1 MAEARP
7 LKLRFQAKVL
17 IPVAF
22 VVGLFLVGDLWLV
35 STLIQRQL
43 RVQNKQSLL
52 GMETL
57 VTNAFERHADALL
70 EQLSPRAEESSFYL
84 IAQSL
89 DRDPTNATGR
99 DTMIGRFADILN
111 STHAEGISVIL
122 FTDPAG
128 QLLARTN
135 LSSRLDARQFYS
147 ACEPLVAETLA
158 AGKAAVRIIQ
168 LGDSLLD
175 VVVVPCLDPDK
186 HTLGALIFGLE
197 LTDSVARQ
205 FNIPNSEIAFI
216 ARNRVAASTF
226 SSRATDVDLLSKY
239 RRLTAPASGA
249 RQAEDLDL
257 ILERKHFVALYSRF
271 PRFYGYGDAQYLL
284 LSSYE
289 QPWQSFRDNQRDL
302 LLFSALGILVST
314 TIVWLVVRRVTEP
327 LRQLRDS
334 AEAIGRGDF
343 SKRIE
348 IQPGDELGELA
359 AVFNQTAQN
368 LWESTAKLER
378 TVETLRNT
386 QAQLIH
392 SEKLSAVGEF
402 VAGVAHELNNP
413 LTALIGFA
421 ELVQMSNVDDN
432 ARASLKR
439 ISNSAERCHK
449 IVQSLLSFARQHPPE
464 QKLTNINTI
473 VDSVLEI
480 LSYDLRTSNIAVV
493 RELSPNLPRLLV
505 DPHQIQQVFLNIVN
519 NARQAIEASR
529 SRGTVR
535 VTTRA
540 EGERVRIRFQDDG
553 PGISPENLKKIF
565 NPFFTTKPVGKGTGL
580 GLSLSYG
587 IIQEHGGN
595 ISAESTPGKG
605 TTFIIDL
612 PITNQAEPVAEVAAL
627 VAPPPARGN
636 GRKVLVVDDE
646 EDILIFVDEILRRAG
661 YAIKTAT
668 DGQRALDHLGR
679 ERFDLIISDWK
690 MPGMSGQQL
699 YQRLL
704 ETDPQSAKNMIFM
717 TGDVLSDKSYEF
729 QDSHGN
735 ITYRSTFMPGRN
747 EIRHDALVAV
757 SSLPDSRDIFGPI
770 VPVGQLPF
778 DCCATRCRA
787 AIATRTS

>member
-1 MAEARP
+1 MAEPRP
-7 LKLRFQAKVL
+7 LKLRFQAKIL
-17 IPVAF
+17 IPVAI

-43 RVQNKQSLL
+43 RVQNKLSLL

-57 VTNAFERHADALL
+57 VTNAFERHADYLL
-70 EQLSPRAEESSFYL
+70 EQFSPRADESSFYL
-84 IAQSL
+84 IAQGL
-89 DRDPTNATGR
+89 DREPTNATWR
-99 DTMIGRFADILN
+99 DTMIGRFTNILH
-111 STHAEGISVIL
+111 STHAEGISIIL

-128 QLLARTN
+128 QLLAHTN
-135 LSSRLDARQFYS
+135 LSTSLNAEQFYS
-147 ACEPLVAETLA
+147 ACVPLVAETLT
-158 AGKAAVRIIQ
+158 AGKATVRIIQ

-175 VVVVPCLDPDK
+175 VAVVPCLDPDK
-186 HTLGALIFGLE
+186 NTLGSLIFGVE
-197 LTDSVARQ
+197 LTDTVARQ
-205 FNIPNSEIAFI
+205 LQVPNGEIAFI
-216 ARNRVAASTF
+216 AHNRVAASTF

-239 RRLTAPASGA
+239 RRLTTPASGT
-249 RQAEDLDL
+249 RKAEDLDL
-257 ILERKHFVALYSRF
+257 LLQHKHYVALYGRF

-289 QPWQSFRDNQRDL
+289 QPWESFRDNQRDL
-302 LLFSALGILVST
+302 LLFSALGILLST
-314 TIVWLVVRRVTEP
+314 TIVWMVVRRVTEP

-343 SKRIE
+343 SKRID
-348 IQPGDELGELA
+348 IHSGDELGELA
-359 AVFNQTAQN
+359 DVFNQTAQN

-378 TVETLRNT
+378 TVETLRTT

-432 ARASLKR
+432 ARLSLKR

-493 RELSPNLPRLLV
+493 RELSPQLPRLLV
-505 DPHQIQQVFLNIVN
+505 DPHQVQQVFLNIVN

-529 SRGTVR
+529 SRGVVR
-535 VTTRA
+535 VSSRV

-553 PGISPENLKKIF
+553 PGISAEDLKKIF

-587 IIQEHGGN
+587 IIQEHGGT

-612 PITNQAEPVAEVAAL
+612 PITNQAEPLIQETVPVP
-627 VAPPPARGN
+627 PPPARGN
-636 GRKVLVVDDE
+636 GRKILVVDDE

-661 YAIKTAT
+661 YAIQTAT
-668 DGQRALDHLGR
+668 DGQSALRHLGR

-704 ETDPQSAKNMIFM
+704 ETDPKSAENMIFM
-717 TGDVLSDKSYEF
+717 TGDVLSDKMEKYLSDQGKTCLAKPFSIADF
-729 QDSHGN
+729 Q
-735 ITYRSTFMPGRN
+735 R
-747 EIRHDALVAV
+747 
-757 SSLPDSRDIFGPI
+757 I
-770 VPVGQLPF
+770 VDEVF
-778 DCCATRCRA
+778 EK
-787 AIATRTS
+787 RT